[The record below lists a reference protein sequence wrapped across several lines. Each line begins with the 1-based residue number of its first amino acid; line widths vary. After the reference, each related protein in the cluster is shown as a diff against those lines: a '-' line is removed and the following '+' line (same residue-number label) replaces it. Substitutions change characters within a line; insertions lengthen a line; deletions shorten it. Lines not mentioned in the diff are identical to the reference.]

1 MVWLAY
7 AGFTVSVVISIV
19 FLTMMLGMPALAALS
34 LAVQTGVILLC
45 AAAVVTLLSTELRKR
60 IH

>member
-19 FLTMMLGMPALAALS
+19 FLTMMLGMPVVPALS
-34 LAVQTGVILLC
+34 LAIQTGVFLLA
-45 AAAVVTLLSTELRKR
+45 AAAVVTLLSTEVRKR